1 MSNSV
6 AMNGVKYTVVNVK
19 CSVWGYVEKILAES
33 GDVLGY
39 KVLHNIAYHSIRY
52 NKWIVIE
59 AGDKS
64 DGATYAKDINTF
76 GWLFHDELKVSGKF
90 ADGSECTNWQA
101 SAVLG
106 DILELSGRW
115 FRRYT
120 WAFSTWFFGESKSLF
135 KGVFAR

>member
-1 MSNSV
+1 MNNSV
-6 AMNGVKYTVVNVK
+6 TMNGVKYNVINMK
-19 CSVWGYVEKILAES
+19 SSVWSYVDEIEAEN

-39 KVLHNIAYHSIRY
+39 IVLTNLAYKSERY
-52 NKWIVIE
+52 GKWILIE

-64 DGATYAKDINTF
+64 DGATYAKDINSF
-76 GWLFHDELKVSGKF
+76 AWVFHDELKASGKF

-101 SAVLG
+101 SAILG

-120 WAFSTWFFGESKSLF
+120 WSFSTWFFGEAKALF
-135 KGVFAR
+135 K